1 MDRGSIAGQTVRGEE
16 GCAKGGEECSLPAG
30 RVGDWLCAGR
40 KDGVS
45 WVVVRGATLTAGK
58 MDLYLEDPS
67 FEMAK

>member
-45 WVVVRGATLTAGK
+45 WVVVRGAMLTSIWKALLSK
-58 MDLYLEDPS
+58 WPNNES
-67 FEMAK
+67 